1 MMSYDEVMRLALE
14 RGFYVPS
21 CEIYADAPAGFWD
34 YGPVGTAFKNR
45 FVELWR
51 REVLRR
57 DEMVEIDG
65 SQIMAKDVFV
75 ASGHLENFFDPIVTC
90 TKCKTTIR
98 ADRLIS
104 EKTGK
109 NIPERLSDHDYD
121 SLLKENNV
129 RCPKCGGELG
139 EVSKFNMMFKVGVG
153 AANLDTYL
161 RPETCQSIFVDFPRF
176 FKIMRGKL
184 PFPMAQ
190 LGKSFRNEIAPRQS
204 LMRLREFYQAEIE
217 IFFNPDKVND
227 VEEFEEVRNYPL
239 RLMRGEDTVE
249 AVPCEKAVE
258 QGLVPSRFV
267 AYYLSLIQQFYEKAG
282 IDLNRFRFRRLA
294 EDEKA
299 FYAKVAFDVEVQ
311 TSLGWI
317 ELVACND
324 RNDYDLKRHSEVSK
338 SDMTVLDGD
347 VKVLPNV
354 FELSMGVDRSLYCIL
369 EHSLVKEEKRDV
381 LKLKPQL
388 APVQVGVFPLVTKE
402 GLPDKANQIYSTL
415 KKEFQTT
422 YDVSGSIGRRYRRL
436 DEIGTPLGIT
446 VDFDTLKDDT
456 VTLRERDSMQQ
467 SRIKVSEVLQKVRSY
482 YYQEAQLV

>member
-1 MMSYDEVMRLALE
+1 MSYDDVMRLALE

-121 SLLKENNV
+121 GLLNENNI
-129 RCPKCGGELG
+129 RCPKCGGQLG
-139 EVSKFNMMFKVGVG
+139 EVSKFNMMFRVGVG
-153 AANLDTYL
+153 AANLDAYL

-227 VEEFEEVRNYPL
+227 VEEFEEIRNYPL
-239 RLMRGEDTVE
+239 RLMRGEDAVE

-258 QGLVPSRFV
+258 QGLVPSKFV

-311 TSLGWI
+311 TSIGWI

-324 RNDYDLKRHSEVSK
+324 RSDYDLKRHSEVSK

-347 VKVLPNV
+347 AKVLPNV

-388 APVQVGVFPLVTKE
+388 APIHVGVFPLVTKE
-402 GLPDKANQIYSTL
+402 GLPDKASQIYNTL
-415 KKEFQTT
+415 KREFQTV

-467 SRIKVSEVLQKVRSY
+467 SRIKASEVLQKVRN
-482 YYQEAQLV
+482 YYQEA

>member
-1 MMSYDEVMRLALE
+1 MSYDDVMRLALE

-21 CEIYADAPAGFWD
+21 CEIYADASAGFWD
-34 YGPVGTAFKNR
+34 YGPLGAAFKNR

-57 DEMVEIDG
+57 DGMIEIDG

-90 TKCKTTIR
+90 TRCKTTTR

-121 SLLKENNV
+121 ALLKENNI
-129 RCPKCGGELG
+129 RCPKCGGQLG
-139 EVSKFNMMFKVGVG
+139 EVSKFNMMFRVGIG
-153 AANLDTYL
+153 SANLDSYL

-227 VEEFEEVRNYPL
+227 IEAFEEVRNYPL
-239 RLMRGEDTVE
+239 RLLRGEDKVE
-249 AVPCEKAVE
+249 AISCEKAIE
-258 QGLVPSRFV
+258 QGIIPNKFV

-311 TSLGWI
+311 TSIGWI

-324 RNDYDLKRHSEVSK
+324 RSDYDLKRHSEVSK
-338 SDMTVLDGD
+338 TDMTVLDGE

-354 FELSMGVDRSLYCIL
+354 FELSMGVDRSIYCIL

-381 LKLKPQL
+381 LKLRPQL
-388 APVQVGVFPLVTKE
+388 APIQIGVFPLVTKE
-402 GLPDKANQIYSTL
+402 ALPDKAKQIHNTL
-415 KKEFQTT
+415 KKEFQAV
-422 YDVSGSIGRRYRRL
+422 YDESGSIGRRYRRL
-436 DEIGTPLGIT
+436 DEVGTPLGIT

-467 SRIKVSEVLQKVRSY
+467 SRIKASEVLQKIRSFY
-482 YYQEAQLV
+482 LES

>member
-1 MMSYDEVMRLALE
+1 MSYDEVMRLALE

-139 EVSKFNMMFKVGVG
+139 QVSKFNMMFKVGVG

-347 VKVLPNV
+347 TKVLPNV